1 MTPEKDSAGIFKP
14 GSIVNSVEETQ
25 KKCTNSTQDHGPF
38 KASQIQEIDYSQT
51 EARALAY
58 LGKCLDEAKNII
70 NSERQ
75 DSYES
80 PEDSFDLIAKY
91 WTTYLKDRAKDKI
104 DPNPLPFQLL
114 INLNAKDVAHMM
126 MLFKLA
132 YCQGQS
138 SSRDNYIY
146 IAGYASI
153 AADRLSDTCKE
164 GE

>member
-14 GSIVNSVEETQ
+14 GSIVNTMEETKKECAKKVPYFSLGITVEEV
-25 KKCTNSTQDHGPF
+25 KKSTTN
-38 KASQIQEIDYSQT
+38 
-51 EARALAY
+51 Y

-75 DSYES
+75 DSYGN
-80 PEDSFDLIAKY
+80 PEDSFELIAEY
-91 WTTYLKDRAKDKI
+91 WNVYLTGKI
-104 DPNPLPFQLL
+104 DLTS
-114 INLNAKDVAHMM
+114 KDVAHMI

-132 YCQGQS
+132 RCQGQS
-138 SSRDNYIY
+138 PSRDNYID